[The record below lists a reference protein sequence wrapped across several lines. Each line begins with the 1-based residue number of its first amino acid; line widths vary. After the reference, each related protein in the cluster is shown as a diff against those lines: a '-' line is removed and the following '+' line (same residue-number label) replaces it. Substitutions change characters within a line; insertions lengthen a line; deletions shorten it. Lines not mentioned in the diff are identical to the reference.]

1 MSLTDLDNMFNNKRI
16 SLKSKAQKTNLHA
29 HQRITSMLA
38 IMKEVQVIIF
48 FYHNGNTGY
57 KSLLVNLT
65 CVLPLK
71 HLT

>member
-1 MSLTDLDNMFNNKRI
+1 MSLTDLDNMFDNKRI

-29 HQRITSMLA
+29 NQRITSMLA
-38 IMKEVQVIIF
+38 IMKEVHVIIF
-48 FYHNGNTGY
+48 FYGNTGY

-71 HLT
+71 HLI